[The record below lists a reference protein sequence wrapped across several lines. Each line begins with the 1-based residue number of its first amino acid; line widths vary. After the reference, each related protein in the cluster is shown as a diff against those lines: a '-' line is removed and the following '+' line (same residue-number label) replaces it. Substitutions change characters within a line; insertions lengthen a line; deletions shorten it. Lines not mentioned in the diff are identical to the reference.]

1 MSDRIQQSPA
11 NDGIREV
18 SKNLPAVGLVATESN
33 AEWIAAEILRIHS
46 RAHQAIVTAAV
57 DADLQALT
65 FARWL
70 DAEVV
75 LPSGNWAETDTPRE
89 RLRLFAKQ
97 AGYPGLLYHG
107 EEKGSVNLS
116 ASREALEN
124 TEKFTVEARLEPVTD
139 PDPTVMVGIP
149 AYNEAATIGAVV
161 ESAKNYV
168 DTVLVVDDGS
178 TDDTVEVAAAAG
190 ATVYEHDRNIGYGGA
205 LNSIFDQASRGD
217 ADYLVILDADGQHD
231 PSDIPELIEQ
241 QRKSGAEVVIGNRFD
256 EDADTEMPLYRRFG
270 LFAVNLM
277 TNLSLG
283 ILKPANQISDTQS
296 GFRAYS
302 TEAITSLAEDNSIGD
317 QMDASTN
324 ILYHAHSNGYQITEV
339 PTTIDYDVETSNNLG
354 PVEHGLTLVGNII
367 RTVEREHPIMLLG
380 VPGVSCVLIG
390 FVFTYLTMFNYLQSG
405 TFPLGHALASTTFT
419 IIGILAA
426 FTGII
431 LHSLEL
437 YRQ

>member
-1 MSDRIQQSPA
+1 M
-11 NDGIREV
+11 
-18 SKNLPAVGLVATESN
+18 
-33 AEWIAAEILRIHS
+33 
-46 RAHQAIVTAAV
+46 
-57 DADLQALT
+57 
-65 FARWL
+65 
-70 DAEVV
+70 
-75 LPSGNWAETDTPRE
+75 
-89 RLRLFAKQ
+89 
-97 AGYPGLLYHG
+97 
-107 EEKGSVNLS
+107 
-116 ASREALEN
+116 
-124 TEKFTVEARLEPVTD
+124 
-139 PDPTVMVGIP
+139 
-149 AYNEAATIGAVV
+149 
-161 ESAKNYV
+161 
-168 DTVLVVDDGS
+168 
-178 TDDTVEVAAAAG
+178 
-190 ATVYEHDRNIGYGGA
+190 
-205 LNSIFDQASRGD
+205 
-217 ADYLVILDADGQHD
+217 VILDADGQHD

>member
-1 MSDRIQQSPA
+1 M
-11 NDGIREV
+11 
-18 SKNLPAVGLVATESN
+18 ATESN

-57 DADLQALT
+57 DADPQALA

-75 LPSGNWAETDTPRE
+75 DPSGSQIETDTPRE
-89 RLRLFAKQ
+89 RLRLHAKQ
-97 AGYPGLLYHG
+97 SGYPGLVYHG
-107 EEKGSVNLS
+107 GEEGSVNLP
-116 ASREALEN
+116 ASREALK
-124 TEKFTVEARLEPVTD
+124 TAEKFAIDARIEPVTD
-139 PDPTVMVGIP
+139 PEPTVMVGIP
-149 AYNEAATIGAVV
+149 AYNEAGTIGSVV
-161 ESAKNYV
+161 ESAMEYA

-178 TDDTVEVAAAAG
+178 TDDTVEVAEAAG
-190 ATVYEHDRNIGYGGA
+190 ATVYEHDRNVGYGGA
-205 LNSIFDQASRGD
+205 LNSIFEQADRSD
-217 ADYLVILDADGQHD
+217 TDYLVVLDADGQHD

-241 QRKSGAEVVIGNRFD
+241 QRESDAEIVIGNRFD
-256 EDADTEMPLYRRFG
+256 DGAETEMPLYRRFG
-270 LFAVNLM
+270 LFTVNLM

-283 ILKPANQISDTQS
+283 VLTPTKRISDTQS

-302 TEAITSLAEDNSIGD
+302 QAAISSLATDNSIGD
-317 QMDASTN
+317 RMDASTN
-324 ILYHAHSNGYQITEV
+324 ILYHAHSNDYQIAEV

-380 VPGVSCVLIG
+380 VPGVFFVLVG
-390 FVFTYLTMFNYLQSG
+390 FVFTYLTMFNYLQTGS
-405 TFPLGHALASTTFT
+405 FPLGHALASTTFT
-419 IIGILAA
+419 ITGILAS

>member
-1 MSDRIQQSPA
+1 MSDRIQQSPTS
-11 NDGIREV
+11 DGIREV
-18 SKNLPAVGLVATESN
+18 SKNLPAVGLVATDSN

-57 DADLQALT
+57 DADPQALA

-75 LPSGNWAETDTPRE
+75 DPSGSQPKSDTPRE
-89 RLRLFAKQ
+89 RLRRYAKQ
-97 AGYPGLLYHG
+97 AGYPGLVYHG
-107 EEKGSVNLS
+107 GGDGSVNLP
-116 ASREALEN
+116 ASREALN
-124 TEKFTVEARLEPVTD
+124 STEKFAIDARVEPVTD
-139 PDPTVMVGIP
+139 PEPTVMVGIP
-149 AYNEAATIGAVV
+149 AYNEAGTIGSVV
-161 ESAKNYV
+161 ESAREFA

-178 TDDTVEVAAAAG
+178 TDETVEAAQAAG
-190 ATVYEHDRNIGYGGA
+190 ATVYEHEHNVGYGGA
-205 LNSIFDQASRGD
+205 LKSIFEQAGRSD
-217 ADYLVILDADGQHD
+217 TDYLVVLDADGQHD
-231 PSDIPELIEQ
+231 PSDIPELIER
-241 QRKSGAEVVIGNRFD
+241 QRESDAEIVIGNRFD
-256 EDADTEMPLYRRFG
+256 ESTETEMPLYRRFG
-270 LFAVNLM
+270 LFTVNLM

-283 ILKPANQISDTQS
+283 IFTPTNRIRDTQS

-302 TEAITSLAEDNSIGD
+302 QAAISSLASDSSIGD
-317 QMDASTN
+317 RMDASTN
-324 ILYHAHSNGYQITEV
+324 ILYHAHSNGYQIAEV
-339 PTTIDYDVETSNNLG
+339 PTTIDYDVEASNNLG

-380 VPGVSCVLIG
+380 VPGVCFVLVG

-419 IIGILAA
+419 ITGILAS

>member
-1 MSDRIQQSPA
+1 MSDRIQQPPA
-11 NDGIREV
+11 NDGVREV

-57 DADLQALT
+57 DADPQALA

-75 LPSGNWAETDTPRE
+75 EPSGTQPETDTPRE
-89 RLRLFAKQ
+89 RLRRYARQ
-97 AGYPGLLYHG
+97 AGYPGLVYHG
-107 EEKGSVNLS
+107 GGDGSVNLP
-116 ASREALEN
+116 ASREALKN
-124 TEKFTVEARLEPVTD
+124 TEKFTVDARIEPVTD
-139 PDPTVMVGIP
+139 PQPTVMVGIP
-149 AYNEAATIGAVV
+149 AYNEAGTIGSVV
-161 ESAKNYV
+161 ESAMEYA

-178 TDDTVEVAAAAG
+178 TDDTVEVAEAAG
-190 ATVYEHDRNIGYGGA
+190 ATVYEHERNVGYGGA
-205 LNSIFDQASRGD
+205 LKSIFEQADRSD
-217 ADYLVILDADGQHD
+217 TDFLVVLDADGQHD
-231 PSDIPELIEQ
+231 PSDIPELIE
-241 QRKSGAEVVIGNRFD
+241 RHRESDAEIVIGNRFD
-256 EDADTEMPLYRRFG
+256 DSADTEIPLYRRFG
-270 LFAVNLM
+270 LFTVNLM

-283 ILKPANQISDTQS
+283 ILTPTERISDTQS

-302 TEAITSLAEDNSIGD
+302 KAAIRSLASDSSIGD
-317 QMDASTN
+317 RMDASTN

-339 PTTIDYDVETSNNLG
+339 PTTIDYDVEASNNLG

-380 VPGVSCVLIG
+380 VPGVCLVLVG
-390 FVFTYLTMFNYLQSG
+390 FVFTYLTMFNYLQTGS
-405 TFPLGHALASTTFT
+405 FPLGHALASTTFT
-419 IIGILAA
+419 ITGILAS